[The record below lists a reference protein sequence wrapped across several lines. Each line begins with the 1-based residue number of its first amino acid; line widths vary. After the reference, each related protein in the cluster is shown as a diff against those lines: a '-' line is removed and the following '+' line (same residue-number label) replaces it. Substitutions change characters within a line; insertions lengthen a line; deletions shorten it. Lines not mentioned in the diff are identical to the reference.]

1 MKVGLARES
10 LDGSE
15 RGKLGAGAD
24 QGREAGGGGVVG
36 WWGRAFGNSQA
47 QGQRVAVRSR
57 RTRWTMDTRI
67 QLLVMPGVPIVVKTK
82 PHRFSSSSGL
92 ENHPHQLHDYEEVP
106 GMVGRCFLVNVRG
119 KC

>member
-36 WWGRAFGNSQA
+36 EGFWKQ
-47 QGQRVAVRSR
+47 
-57 RTRWTMDTRI
+57 
-67 QLLVMPGVPIVVKTK
+67 PGPG
-82 PHRFSSSSGL
+82 SESGS
-92 ENHPHQLHDYEEVP
+92 EKQKD
-106 GMVGRCFLVNVRG
+106 
-119 KC
+119 